1 MGVRKALT
9 GARPQA
15 ALNPAHLSVPP
26 GQMFHQ
32 EMEALDQ
39 TLAGWSTFSCTSPRP
54 VLSCQLSASFS
65 VPSGHPCPSIIS
77 HTSACPTGVCRRASW
92 QGSSSCGAWPS
103 RNCSWQQ
110 VCTWASG
117 RVTGDRVYGVLTAPV
132 STMIGFEACF
142 PLCFAFPQ
150 NLQA

>member
-26 GQMFHQ
+26 GQMFHR

-39 TLAGWSTFSCTSPRP
+39 TLAGWSTSCTSPRP

-77 HTSACPTGVCRRASW
+77 HTSVCLTAVCRKASW
-92 QGSSSCGAWPS
+92 QWGAALWSVAVEELLVAAGLHVGFGQGNRGWCLWSFHSPCEY
-103 RNCSWQQ
+103 N
-110 VCTWASG
+110 
-117 RVTGDRVYGVLTAPV
+117 DRL
-132 STMIGFEACF
+132 
-142 PLCFAFPQ
+142 
-150 NLQA
+150 